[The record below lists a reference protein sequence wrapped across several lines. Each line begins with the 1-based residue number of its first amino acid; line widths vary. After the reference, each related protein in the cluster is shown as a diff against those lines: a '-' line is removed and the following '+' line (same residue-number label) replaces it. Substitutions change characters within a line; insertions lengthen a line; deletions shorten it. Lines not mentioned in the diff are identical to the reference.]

1 MGKGAETR
9 ERILDQAVRLASRDG
24 LEGLTIGT
32 LSSELGL
39 SKSGLFAH
47 FGSKDEL
54 QLQVLQAA
62 VERFEETVIRPAL
75 AAPRGEPRIR
85 ALFENWLAWENHESM
100 PGGCLLIAAA
110 VEFDDRPG
118 PQRDFLAAAHRK
130 RSEFLVKAA
139 RLASGAGHFR
149 ADLDPEQ
156 FAFEVDALI
165 LGYHHAHRMLRD
177 ERAGEHAR
185 AAFER
190 LLADASSGD
199 PK

>member
-1 MGKGAETR
+1 MGKGADTR
-9 ERILDQAVRLASRDG
+9 ERILEQAVRLASRDG

-75 AAPRGEPRIR
+75 KAPRGEPRIR
-85 ALFENWLAWENHESM
+85 ALLENWLVWADGMAM
-100 PGGCLLIAAA
+100 PGGCPIIAAA

-118 PQRDFLAAAHRK
+118 PLRDFL
-130 RSEFLVKAA
+130 LVAQRRHFDFMTKAA
-139 RLASGAGHFR
+139 RLAVEAGHFR
-149 ADLDPEQ
+149 ADLDTEQ
-156 FAFEVDALI
+156 LAFEINGIV
-165 LGYHHAHRMLRD
+165 LGYHHAHRMLHD
-177 ERAGEHAR
+177 PKASERAR

-190 LLADASSGD
+190 LLNDSRA
-199 PK
+199 